1 MDTFSEQ
8 CDRNGD
14 GIVEEAVRRVVS
26 RFAPLRIVLFGSR
39 ARGEADRHSDID
51 LLVVMS
57 EITDKHQAAVA
68 IRRELRNLPAS
79 KDIVVTTPAE
89 IERRGEISGTVL
101 YEALRTGATVY
112 AQR

>member
-8 CDRNGD
+8 RDRNGD
-14 GIVEEAVRRVVS
+14 EIVEEAVRRVVS

-39 ARGEADRHSDID
+39 ARGEADCHSDID
-51 LLVVMS
+51 LLVVLA
-57 EITDKHQAAVA
+57 EANDKHQAAVA

-89 IERRGEISGTVL
+89 IESRGEISGTVL

-112 AQR
+112 AQG